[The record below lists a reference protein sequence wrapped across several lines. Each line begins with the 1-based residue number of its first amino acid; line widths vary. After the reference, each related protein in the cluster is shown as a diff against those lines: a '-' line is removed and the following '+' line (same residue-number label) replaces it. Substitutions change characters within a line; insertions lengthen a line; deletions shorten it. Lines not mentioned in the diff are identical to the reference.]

1 MARSGEAVPAPRL
14 EDLSRPMVAVVA
26 GFHRDLSER
35 LLEGARARL
44 AESGLP
50 PERLEERW
58 VPGAFEL
65 PLAARTVALTGRYAA
80 VIALGVV
87 IRGETAHF
95 DHICRSASW
104 GLTAVGLETGVPC
117 AFGVLTTENRAQAEA
132 RSGGDVGNAGADAA
146 DAAVV
151 MANLVAESLASAG
164 SESLEDLP
172 GL

>member
-1 MARSGEAVPAPRL
+1 
-14 EDLSRPMVAVVA
+14 MVAVVA

-35 LLEGARARL
+35 LLEGARAAARRVG
-44 AESGLP
+44 AARRSASRSAGC
-50 PERLEERW
+50 
-58 VPGAFEL
+58 PGAFEL

-95 DHICRSASW
+95 DHICHAASS
-104 GLTAVGLETGVPC
+104 GLAAVGLETGVPC

-151 MANLVAESLASAG
+151 MANLIAESATTALRG
-164 SESLEDLP
+164 RRP
-172 GL
+172 PRWP